1 MFLSAQKLFPRL
13 ASVLLSLVLLTGC
26 WEKDDPVPE
35 DKDIFGSYVL
45 QYIEL
50 PQEGGGVTRVEGQN
64 IRLNLTNISTYQ
76 QANEPFAYDL
86 NGDMLVNQ
94 YFGRYTIIGAPVVPT
109 DDPQDQVLEV
119 RQVGSTKVGGTP
131 EQMQLEN
138 LYLNALEEVNLSRL
152 SNNGNQLV
160 LHSRYQN
167 ARLFFV
173 SPEYC
178 SLPR

>member
-1 MFLSAQKLFPRL
+1 MQTPLKKLFP
-13 ASVLLSLVLLTGC
+13 LLTVSLLLVLLTGC
-26 WEKDDPVPE
+26 WKKDDPVPE
-35 DKDIFGSYVL
+35 DKDLFGSYVL

-64 IRLNLTNISTYQ
+64 IRLHLTNVSTYQ

-94 YFGRYTIIGAPVVPT
+94 YFGRYNITGAPIVPS
-109 DDPQDQVLEV
+109 DDPLDQVLEV
-119 RQVGSTKVGGTP
+119 RQVGTTKVGGTP
-131 EQMQLEN
+131 EQMALEE
-138 LYLNALEEVNLSRL
+138 LYLSALEEVNLSRL

-178 SLPR
+178 SLPQ